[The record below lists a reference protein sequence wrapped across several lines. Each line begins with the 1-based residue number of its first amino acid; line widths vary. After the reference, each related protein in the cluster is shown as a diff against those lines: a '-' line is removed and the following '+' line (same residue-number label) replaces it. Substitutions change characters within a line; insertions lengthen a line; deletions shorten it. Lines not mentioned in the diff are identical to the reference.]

1 MLLDSLDID
10 EKDDLEFDE
19 DFNNSGKRTEIV
31 EEDRSSSG
39 AGVSKVADIQR
50 KAKSNTNETCEEKQV
65 ENRVKVCVPEYEV
78 QPQRLYFTAQE
89 TYDEKYCYTK

>member
-19 DFNNSGKRTEIV
+19 DFDNSGRRDDIV

-39 AGVSKVADIQR
+39 RTKEVEIQR
-50 KAKSNTNETCEEKQV
+50 KAKSNENETCEEKQT
-65 ENRVKVCVPEYEV
+65 ENRVQVCVPEYDV

-89 TYDEKYCYTK
+89 TYDEKYCYSK

>member
-19 DFNNSGKRTEIV
+19 DFNNSGKRTETV
-31 EEDRSSSG
+31 EENRSSSG

-50 KAKSNTNETCEEKQV
+50 KTKPNTNETCEEKQA
-65 ENRVKVCVPEYEV
+65 ESRVQVCVPEYEV
-78 QPQRLYFTAQE
+78 QPQRLYFNAQE
-89 TYDEKYCYTK
+89 TYDEKFCYKK